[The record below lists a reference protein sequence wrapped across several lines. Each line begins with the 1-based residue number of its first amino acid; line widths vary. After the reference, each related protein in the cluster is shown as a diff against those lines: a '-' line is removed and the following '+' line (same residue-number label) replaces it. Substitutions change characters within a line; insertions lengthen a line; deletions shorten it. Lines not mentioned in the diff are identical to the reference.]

1 MQTLLIYIYKV
12 ARRWGSIIFLKKT
25 ITILIGGLLV
35 AIGINLFLV
44 PYTLL
49 EGGAIGISLVF
60 HYLFDVKVGLTYLLV
75 SIPIFIIAWFF
86 YRPLFYN
93 GIHGMLLSS
102 LIIDLLYPLHHLG
115 VIMAIAPIIS
125 AALGGIF
132 IGAGVGIMFLHD
144 ISDGGIDL
152 LAQMLSRKLKLNP
165 GLVIFGFDIVIVSIG
180 SMLLTSTDLVLSYVT
195 VLFVGITTSYIVS
208 KKSRPSIRT

>member
-1 MQTLLIYIYKV
+1 
-12 ARRWGSIIFLKKT
+12 
-25 ITILIGGLLV
+25 
-35 AIGINLFLV
+35 
-44 PYTLL
+44 L

-60 HYLFDVKVGLTYLLV
+60 HYLFDVKVGLTYFIV

-86 YRPLFYN
+86 YRTFFYN

-115 VIMAIAPIIS
+115 VIMEMAPVIS

-132 IGAGVGIMFLHD
+132 IGAGVGIMFLYD

-165 GLVIFGFDIVIVSIG
+165 GLLIFGFDIVIVSIG
-180 SMLLTSTDLVLSYVT
+180 SMLLISTDLVLSYVT

-208 KKSRPSIRT
+208 RKSRLSIRN

>member
-1 MQTLLIYIYKV
+1 M
-12 ARRWGSIIFLKKT
+12 KKT
-25 ITILIGGLLV
+25 ITILIGSLLI

-44 PYTLL
+44 PYKLL

-60 HYLFDVKVGLTYLLV
+60 HYLFGVKVGLTYLLI

-86 YRPLFYN
+86 YRTFFYN

-102 LIIDLLYPLHHLG
+102 LIIDLLYPLHYLG
-115 VIMAIAPIIS
+115 RTMAIAPILS

-152 LAQMLSRKLKLNP
+152 LAQMVSKKLKLNP

-180 SMLLTSTDLVLSYVT
+180 SMLLISTHLILSYVT
-195 VLFVGITTSYIVS
+195 VLFVGVTTSYIVS
-208 KKSRPSIRT
+208 KKSRPSTRT

>member
-1 MQTLLIYIYKV
+1 V
-12 ARRWGSIIFLKKT
+12 KKT
-25 ITILIGGLLV
+25 ITILIGSLLI

-44 PYTLL
+44 PYKLL

-60 HYLFDVKVGLTYLLV
+60 HYLFDVKVGLTYLIV

-86 YRPLFYN
+86 YRTFFYN

-115 VIMAIAPIIS
+115 VIMAMAPVIS

-132 IGAGVGIMFLHD
+132 IGAGVGIMFLYD

-152 LAQMLSRKLKLNP
+152 LAQMLSRKLKINP
-165 GLVIFGFDIVIVSIG
+165 GLLIFGFDIVIVSIG

-208 KKSRPSIRT
+208 KKSRPSIRN

>member
-1 MQTLLIYIYKV
+1 M
-12 ARRWGSIIFLKKT
+12 IFLKKT
-25 ITILIGGLLV
+25 ITILIGSLLI

-44 PYTLL
+44 PYKLL

-60 HYLFDVKVGLTYLLV
+60 HYLFGVKVGLTYLLI

-86 YRPLFYN
+86 YRTFFYN

-102 LIIDLLYPLHHLG
+102 LIIDLLYPLHYLG
-115 VIMAIAPIIS
+115 RTMAIAPILS

-152 LAQMLSRKLKLNP
+152 LAQMVSKKLKLNP

-180 SMLLTSTDLVLSYVT
+180 SMLLISTHLILSYVT
-195 VLFVGITTSYIVS
+195 VLFVGVTTSYIVS
-208 KKSRPSIRT
+208 KKSRPSTRT

>member
-1 MQTLLIYIYKV
+1 M
-12 ARRWGSIIFLKKT
+12 KKT
-25 ITILIGGLLV
+25 ITILIGSLLI

-44 PYTLL
+44 PYKLL

-60 HYLFDVKVGLTYLLV
+60 HYLFDVKVGLTYLIV

-86 YRPLFYN
+86 YRTFFYN

-115 VIMAIAPIIS
+115 VIMAMAPVIS

-132 IGAGVGIMFLHD
+132 IGAGVGIMFLYD

-152 LAQMLSRKLKLNP
+152 LAQMLSRKLKINP
-165 GLVIFGFDIVIVSIG
+165 GLLIFGFDIVIVSIG

-208 KKSRPSIRT
+208 KKSRPSIRN